1 MGRKT
6 DGSSVRG
13 KLVAFRLNT
22 EELDDLAEKKRR
34 RGIRETS
41 DYYRTL
47 QKEDGDVHA

>member
-6 DGSSVRG
+6 DGATVRN
-13 KLVAFRLNT
+13 KLVAFRVND
-22 EELDDLAEKKRR
+22 EEAADLERKKAR

-47 QKEDGDVHA
+47 QKEDGHDA